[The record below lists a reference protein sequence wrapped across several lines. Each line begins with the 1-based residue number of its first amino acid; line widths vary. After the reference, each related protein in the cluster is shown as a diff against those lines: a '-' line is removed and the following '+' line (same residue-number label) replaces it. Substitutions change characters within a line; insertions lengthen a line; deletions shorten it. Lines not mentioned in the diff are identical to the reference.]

1 MYAVCT
7 LHLFRPS
14 RIKKRANFAPYDN
27 HLFHTSKYQTIILQW
42 VGEGHVYN
50 VDEGYAN
57 TPHVDVEV
65 DEGYADTPHVDVEI
79 KRICHM
85 TKDTPRTEEDVLH

>member
-1 MYAVCT
+1 M
-7 LHLFRPS
+7 
-14 RIKKRANFAPYDN
+14 
-27 HLFHTSKYQTIILQW
+27 
-42 VGEGHVYN
+42 GEGHVYN

-57 TPHVDVEV
+57 TAHVDVEV

>member
-1 MYAVCT
+1 MM
-7 LHLFRPS
+7 
-14 RIKKRANFAPYDN
+14 
-27 HLFHTSKYQTIILQW
+27 QW

-57 TPHVDVEV
+57 
-65 DEGYADTPHVDVEI
+65 TPHVDVEI